1 MHEAGKRS
9 WSFTVQRRL
18 AESFE
23 FLRPAVQRYKVCSC
37 IHSSEFE
44 YLFSKKKSTYGTSLG
59 VELQETPIS
68 SLAFPLYTIVV
79 CFVVLLFCTC
89 VSGTFVANAYFL
101 QLLLVKY
108 YVTGL

>member
-1 MHEAGKRS
+1 MCTRLESAAGLS
-9 WSFTVQRRL
+9 
-18 AESFE
+18 
-23 FLRPAVQRYKVCSC
+23 
-37 IHSSEFE
+37 
-44 YLFSKKKSTYGTSLG
+44 LFSAAWLKVLNFSDRLYKDTRCVAAFTAQSLSVYSAKKSTYGTSLG

-68 SLAFPLYTIVV
+68 SLAFPLYTVVV